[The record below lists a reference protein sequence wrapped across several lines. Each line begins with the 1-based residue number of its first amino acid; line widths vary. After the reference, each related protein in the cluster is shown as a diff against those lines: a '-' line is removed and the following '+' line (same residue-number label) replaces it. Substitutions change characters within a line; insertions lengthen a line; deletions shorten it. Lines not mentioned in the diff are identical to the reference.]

1 MKKLLYIVFVFAFC
15 SCNTF
20 KFLKKDKCTRKIE
33 RLQGKCPSLFVSSVD
48 TIRDTITIPKI
59 EIDTVYEYRSYY
71 DTSSVDSAIYN
82 FLKENNIRVE
92 KSIVYQLRDLSCE
105 ECLRAIF
112 MGDGLVTK
120 SQGVTSKV
128 YFKDGN
134 IINEITVDEKE
145 IFTETLL
152 ETTKI
157 EKSFYD
163 EFKTNI
169 FWFILIVAVVYLLL
183 RLYSANSKK

>member
-1 MKKLLYIVFVFAFC
+1 MKKLLYLVFVFALC

-20 KFLKKDKCTRKIE
+20 KFLKKSKCTRKIE
-33 RLQGKCPSLFVSSVD
+33 RLERKCPSLFVNSVD
-48 TIRDTITIPKI
+48 TIRDTITISKI

-92 KSIVYQLRDLSCE
+92 KSIVYKLRDLSCE

-112 MGDGLVTK
+112 MGDGLITK

-145 IFTETLL
+145 IFTETLV

-169 FWFILIVAVVYLLL
+169 FWFVLIIAVVYLFL